1 MFAAAL
7 ALSLAACD
15 GGNNDTQG
23 SPKVTAT
30 APSGQASGTLTP
42 SEGATPSATTPGGRV
57 SDEAVAFQT
66 DDGVTVRGHV
76 YSSPGPQRRA
86 VILAHMFPNDQRAWQ
101 AFARE
106 LAGIGIAALTFDF
119 RGYGETGGS
128 KDVTKIDHDLSAA
141 LLFMKARDYPLI
153 YLVGASMGGTAA
165 LKVAASQD
173 VAGVVTV
180 SAPVT
185 FMGLSAQA
193 DVPRI
198 TERKLFLASRN
209 EAEGGAQAAQQLMQ
223 LAPEPKDSFVFEGSA
238 HGTALLE
245 GPNAAAFKDKL
256 IEFMQR

>member
-101 AFARE
+101 AFAPE
-106 LAGIGIAALTFDF
+106 LAAIGIAALTFDF

-128 KDVTKIDHDLSAA
+128 KDAAKIDLDLDAA
-141 LLFMKARDYPLI
+141 VRFLKSRDYPLV

-165 LKVAASQD
+165 LKVAARQDLAGVVSVSAPTNFMGLDARQD
-173 VAGVVTV
+173 VASV
-180 SAPVT
+180 S
-185 FMGLSAQA
+185 
-193 DVPRI
+193 
-198 TERKLFLASRN
+198 ERKLFIASRGDGD
-209 EAEGGAQAAQQLMQ
+209 APAAVTFFMQSAPDPKQSQLF
-223 LAPEPKDSFVFEGSA
+223 DGSA
-238 HGTALLE
+238 HGSELLQ
-245 GPNAAAFKDKL
+245 GASAGAFERLVID
-256 IEFMQR
+256 FVSN